1 VIGATVK
8 GSTVDTCKRQR
19 RLATA
24 DGQTETYTRPEVT
37 WHVLEH
43 DLHHGGE
50 IGYSF
55 GMQGLAAPD
64 I

>member
-1 VIGATVK
+1 MPVQ
-8 GSTVDTCKRQR
+8 RQR
-19 RLATA
+19 CLATA
-24 DGQTETYTRPEVT
+24 DGQTETYTRLEVT

-50 IGYSF
+50 MGYSL
-55 GMQGLAAPD
+55 GMHGLAAPD